1 MIKGLLILNLLTSTA
16 YAQGLF
22 NVSPL
27 SQFSDRLEN
36 RNIYIYG
43 SNPDRESTGIYVEN
57 LCDVD
62 GKTYKG
68 QKCSKW
74 FNISYNT
81 PEDNGLLNVSNKDR
95 TQMTVSLNEKPEKYA
110 LFTPNIQDARK
121 IKKHSSTGGSMF
133 FGYKPAVLFLLSV
146 DKKSKPVI
154 RSVDKKK
161 ANKGQAQV
169 VNISVDYRKLK
180 TPRVISMTARFSSG
194 DKQLKIV
201 RLLDRNIVDTSKK
214 IMNYGAE
221 VAEKPISGK
230 ICYNIYIAYNFD
242 KSGIDKL
249 SGCTQ

>member
-1 MIKGLLILNLLTSTA
+1 MIKTLLILHLFASTA
-16 YAQGLF
+16 FSQGLF

-43 SNPDRESTGIYVEN
+43 SNPERDSTGVFIED

-62 GKTYKG
+62 GTSYKG

-74 FNISYNT
+74 FKISYNV
-81 PEDNGLLNVSNKDR
+81 PEDGGLLNVSNKDR
-95 TQMTVSLNEKPEKYA
+95 TQMTVSLNKKPEKYA
-110 LFTPNIQDARK
+110 LYTPNIQDARK

-133 FGYKPAVLFLLSV
+133 FGYKPAVLFLLNV
-146 DKKSKPVI
+146 DKKSKPVV
-154 RSVDKKK
+154 RSVEKKK

-180 TPRVISMTARFSSG
+180 TPRVISMTARFRSG

-201 RLLDRNIVDTSKK
+201 RLLDGNIVDTSKK

-221 VAEKPISGK
+221 VASEPISGK
-230 ICYNIYIAYNFD
+230 ICYNIYIAYAFD

>member
-146 DKKSKPVI
+146 DKKSKPH
-154 RSVDKKK
+154 STSLFFFWTK
-161 ANKGQAQV
+161 AYLLFTYILYACCAHAAQ
-169 VNISVDYRKLK
+169 N
-180 TPRVISMTARFSSG
+180 
-194 DKQLKIV
+194 
-201 RLLDRNIVDTSKK
+201 N
-214 IMNYGAE
+214 
-221 VAEKPISGK
+221 
-230 ICYNIYIAYNFD
+230 
-242 KSGIDKL
+242 
-249 SGCTQ
+249 